1 MVEATLEPRVKYL
14 EDLMA
19 QLLRAQ
25 ARTQEQVEQTSREL
39 REFKVEMRGFKDE
52 MRGFKD
58 EMRGFK
64 DEMHDSNQ
72 EMKRRWGELAN
83 KMGTMAEDLV
93 APSIPRILRTAVDC
107 PDDAIEH
114 VAVRVQQRHPETRQM
129 QEFDVLAA
137 CGDYVLINETKSSL
151 SPEHVTEFVGL
162 LERAR
167 EFFPEYAG
175 KKFIGA
181 IASLYVDP
189 SLVRFGERQGLIV
202 LGFGEDLM
210 DVLNSPEF
218 TPREF

>member
-19 QLLRAQ
+19 ELLRAQ

-39 REFKVEMRGFKDE
+39 REFKVEMRE
-52 MRGFKD
+52 S
-58 EMRGFK
+58 
-64 DEMHDSNQ
+64 HQ

-93 APSIPRILRTAVDC
+93 APSIPRILRTVVDC
-107 PDDAIEH
+107 PSDAIERA
-114 VAVRVQQRHPETRQM
+114 AVRVQQRHPETQQL
-129 QEFDVLAA
+129 QEFDVVAV
-137 CGDYVLINETKSSL
+137 CGDYVLINETKSRL
-151 SPEHVTEFVGL
+151 SPEHVTDFVGL

-175 KKFIGA
+175 KNFIGA